1 MRHPETRFSMAQTE
15 EWLDHLRAT
24 NRKENTIATHRN
36 NVHRCLLF
44 LWGDNRPTD
53 APQIDTDDIQYLWR
67 SMPVKESVRMAY
79 LRSLSCMIEFHTG
92 TDLVKRTDILHN
104 REARERVFIT
114 DEDFRTVYRA
124 SDPFQ
129 KVVLCLGA
137 YMGLRRVEMQS
148 IRDCDIDRGVLTIHG
163 KGHGIDGLV
172 AYMDVPQPV
181 TEAIEMYRRS
191 AMKQGIRQDDFLLQT
206 RGHDGR
212 LHRVILS
219 RISDSVTQLG
229 KDTGIRITTHSL
241 RRYFATTLYYTAGT
255 DIQTVR
261 RLMRHADV
269 STTLKCYVDAYDER
283 ARQASDRLIQHIDT
297 VVSEEDPDGR

>member
-24 NRKENTIATHRN
+24 NRKENTITTHRN

-114 DEDFRTVYRA
+114 DEDFRTAYRA

-129 KVVLCLGA
+129 RVVLCLGA

-172 AYMDVPQPV
+172 AYMDVPQV
-181 TEAIEMYRRS
+181 GDEA
-191 AMKQGIRQDDFLLQT
+191 GNT
-206 RGHDGR
+206 PGR
-212 LHRVILS
+212 LPPADPRPRRPPPQGHPVQ
-219 RISDSVTQLG
+219 D
-229 KDTGIRITTHSL
+229 L
-241 RRYFATTLYYTAGT
+241 RFR
-255 DIQTVR
+255 
-261 RLMRHADV
+261 
-269 STTLKCYVDAYDER
+269 DA
-283 ARQASDRLIQHIDT
+283 ARQGHRHKDHHPL
-297 VVSEEDPDGR
+297 P